1 MLRSPCLPLHPDLH
15 DYAMSLLRRR
25 EPIRLV
31 RSKCLSWAKEHWQEQ
46 QGDGSHRFH
55 LTPYDS
61 SSLYRTAARERGIP
75 QRSSAA
81 DNLDCWFHSEDPRP
95 PSPLFTSSCL
105 HYQPYLE
112 GIFERFEI
120 IISTPQQRDAAWTFG
135 YKKQIIMDGTF
146 RICSARVLCF
156 IIMVINDQ
164 NKGIPVAHIV
174 FSAKKHTKAVH
185 ADYNGALLT
194 RLVEKFKI
202 GMGVNPLGDTFCA
215 AVAMTDNDPR
225 ERLALETTWEDI
237 LCILCL
243 FHTWEDILCILC
255 LFHTW
260 QAWQN
265 SLNKFM
271 RGVPKGDPAKAVR
284 SRLGAFLMR
293 LLKVITNY
301 TEAIAAFNTELQYFR
316 MLGEKNDDEAR
327 WQSKVALA
335 FLAYLQDYLKTRS
348 FWKAW
353 SRAGVIEAAA
363 RMGVLETQVA
373 RTSNHL
379 ESYNDKMKNIHF
391 EPSKHS
397 GRLPRIDVWIAVLIT
412 DVIPKFFEN
421 LHEARELADYRDK
434 MRTLPVD
441 KLHQGTRQTIA
452 TTHNTAVACPV
463 SATSPT
469 ECQAK
474 SPSLPSPPSFTP
486 VERRMLEEFI
496 EDPEIPE
503 PGDNAKELMGDS
515 PDAIEKIPG
524 FRQALKICDDGSTS
538 ASCLSEDATH
548 ESADCAFVSW
558 TDMEIALDSSAIIAD
573 LTDITLDFPFTCA
586 QSEFAGSTPDSQM
599 SSPSSVLARLSDSD
613 SDSKFGDASLRE
625 EIQNKVAMITA
636 FEKVDAEDGD
646 NVTAMQEVLQATD
659 LLTSALRRIARKSA
673 TALSRYDEF
682 ISPRMHAKL
691 TGATSHRVVLLQV
704 VPPFSTQPLT
714 RGKTSVSPFILLP
727 PLSPSLHPGDKCHIA
742 VPELESQDQEH
753 RLVPFER
760 QLHEKR
766 KPSYSWR

>member
-1 MLRSPCLPLHPDLH
+1 AELELYIPTEVDHDAHSKWSVKKTKSSEVKSKIDGTGLMRQHRLFQCLCGTDHTIGRRAAKTREVAWENVGCMGFAMVTTTHEKCSMKLISVDEVASILDHNDTCQQATEMLHSPCLPLHPDLR

-243 FHTWEDILCILC
+243 FHTW
-255 LFHTW
+255 
-260 QAWQN
+260 QAWRN

-327 WQSKVALA
+327 WQSKAALA

-421 LHEARELADYRDK
+421 LHEARELADYRNK
-434 MRTLPVD
+434 M
-441 KLHQGTRQTIA
+441 
-452 TTHNTAVACPV
+452 
-463 SATSPT
+463 
-469 ECQAK
+469 
-474 SPSLPSPPSFTP
+474 
-486 VERRMLEEFI
+486 
-496 EDPEIPE
+496 
-503 PGDNAKELMGDS
+503 
-515 PDAIEKIPG
+515 
-524 FRQALKICDDGSTS
+524 
-538 ASCLSEDATH
+538 
-548 ESADCAFVSW
+548 
-558 TDMEIALDSSAIIAD
+558 
-573 LTDITLDFPFTCA
+573 
-586 QSEFAGSTPDSQM
+586 
-599 SSPSSVLARLSDSD
+599 
-613 SDSKFGDASLRE
+613 
-625 EIQNKVAMITA
+625 
-636 FEKVDAEDGD
+636 
-646 NVTAMQEVLQATD
+646 
-659 LLTSALRRIARKSA
+659 
-673 TALSRYDEF
+673 
-682 ISPRMHAKL
+682 
-691 TGATSHRVVLLQV
+691 
-704 VPPFSTQPLT
+704 
-714 RGKTSVSPFILLP
+714 
-727 PLSPSLHPGDKCHIA
+727 
-742 VPELESQDQEH
+742 
-753 RLVPFER
+753 
-760 QLHEKR
+760 
-766 KPSYSWR
+766 